1 MRMVDI
7 NHDDKI
13 SMSEF
18 ITACLDRGKVL
29 HKSLLKRVFNM
40 FDIDNSGAIDISE
53 LKKIYGNLEHDTY
66 EDDEFW
72 EQLFLEVDNNGN
84 GEISFKEFTELM

>member
-1 MRMVDI
+1 MVDV

-13 SMSEF
+13 SLSEF
-18 ITACLDRGKVL
+18 ITGCLERKKVL

-40 FDIDNSGAIDISE
+40 FDMDKSGAIEISE
-53 LKKIYGNLEHDTY
+53 LKKIYGNLDQDIY

-72 EQLFLEVDNNGN
+72 ENLFLEVDENGN
-84 GEISFKEFTELM
+84 GEISFKEFT